1 MNKTEMVNELVNLY
15 GEYGLVEAL
24 HRMFEK
30 NIKVKIGFSK
40 VSRVADID
48 ELMLSVRS
56 YNGLKRA
63 NISTI
68 GDLIERLENGGLA
81 NIRNLGEK
89 SLREIKTRL
98 LLYGFMQLT
107 EKEKSIFFSDVIQNN
122 VSY

>member
-1 MNKTEMVNELVNLY
+1 MNKTEMVNKLVKLY
-15 GEYGLVEAL
+15 GEYGLTEAL

-30 NIKVKIGFSK
+30 NIKVNIGFSK
-40 VSRVADID
+40 ASRAADID

-63 NISTI
+63 NISTV

-98 LLYGFMQLT
+98 LLYGFMQLS
-107 EKEKSIFFSDVIQNN
+107 EKEKSTFFSDVVKNN
-122 VSY
+122 VA